1 VTVYV
6 DDRRQPSL
14 AGRALDGRVRGLFQR
29 GYAYWRTVESMRGRN
44 ESIASA
50 PWNAIAAR

>member
-14 AGRALDGRVRGLFQR
+14 AGRAVDGRSRAVPPQLRVLAYRGVDA
-29 GYAYWRTVESMRGRN
+29 GKE
-44 ESIASA
+44 
-50 PWNAIAAR
+50 